1 MELKYNTLFQM
12 LLKYLLKNRR
22 FMAKDINT
30 VLDLYDLVHYGYKC
44 YLSYLR
50 EWGFYNMKATDLK
63 SSKIM
68 VSERGNAED
77 GFSKIDK
84 KDIKIFGY

>member
-1 MELKYNTLFQM
+1 
-12 LLKYLLKNRR
+12 
-22 FMAKDINT
+22 
-30 VLDLYDLVHYGYKC
+30 
-44 YLSYLR
+44 
-50 EWGFYNMKATDLK
+50 LK

-77 GFSKIDK
+77 RFSKVDK

>member
-1 MELKYNTLFQM
+1 
-12 LLKYLLKNRR
+12 
-22 FMAKDINT
+22 MAEDINIISH
-30 VLDLYDLVHYGYKC
+30 LYDLVHCGYKC
-44 YLSYLR
+44 YPSYAYENR
-50 EWGFYNMKATDLK
+50 GFNNMKTTDLK

-77 GFSKIDK
+77 RFSKVDK

>member
-1 MELKYNTLFQM
+1 
-12 LLKYLLKNRR
+12 
-22 FMAKDINT
+22 MAKDINT
-30 VLDLYDLVHYGYKC
+30 ISHLYGLVHCGYKC

-50 EWGFYNMKATDLK
+50 EWGFNNMKATGLK

>member
-1 MELKYNTLFQM
+1 
-12 LLKYLLKNRR
+12 
-22 FMAKDINT
+22 MAKDINT
-30 VLDLYDLVHYGYKC
+30 VSYSYDLVHYGYKC

-50 EWGFYNMKATDLK
+50 EWGFNNMKATDLK

-77 GFSKIDK
+77 RFSKIDK

>member
-1 MELKYNTLFQM
+1 
-12 LLKYLLKNRR
+12 
-22 FMAKDINT
+22 
-30 VLDLYDLVHYGYKC
+30 
-44 YLSYLR
+44 
-50 EWGFYNMKATDLK
+50 MKATGMK

>member
-1 MELKYNTLFQM
+1 
-12 LLKYLLKNRR
+12 
-22 FMAKDINT
+22 MAKDINT
-30 VLDLYDLVHYGYKC
+30 ISYLYDLVHCGYKC
-44 YLSYLR
+44 CLSYLR
-50 EWGFYNMKATDLK
+50 EWGFNNMMATDLK

-77 GFSKIDK
+77 RFSKVDK